1 MKKIIIIGKKSF
13 IGNNLKLYLQKKYI
27 IKALNLN
34 QFLKLK
40 KKRLEN
46 VHWIINCSINN
57 KYIKKKY
64 EEHFDF
70 DLKVARK
77 ISNLKCNFIF
87 LSSRKIY
94 KSLDNLIE
102 KKNIEPK
109 CNYSKNKLKT
119 EKKLSAI
126 LKKRL
131 LILRISNLIGLKNH
145 NNSKRKIH
153 DTFIDYFF
161 RNVKKGIIF
170 KNKKNYKDFLSI
182 RQFSLVVEKLIFN
195 NITGIYNVSMGKKV
209 YLKNLIEWLN
219 YYNRGKYMLVDLPK
233 NFNDESFYLNNTK
246 LKKIIKVNLNIKDLE
261 KDCKILSKNFFK
273 R

>member
-77 ISNLKCNFIF
+77 ILNLKCNFIF

-94 KSLDNLIE
+94 KNLDNLIE
-102 KKNIEPK
+102 KKK
-109 CNYSKNKLKT
+109 YS
-119 EKKLSAI
+119 
-126 LKKRL
+126 
-131 LILRISNLIGLKNH
+131 
-145 NNSKRKIH
+145 
-153 DTFIDYFF
+153 
-161 RNVKKGIIF
+161 
-170 KNKKNYKDFLSI
+170 
-182 RQFSLVVEKLIFN
+182 
-195 NITGIYNVSMGKKV
+195 
-209 YLKNLIEWLN
+209 
-219 YYNRGKYMLVDLPK
+219 
-233 NFNDESFYLNNTK
+233 TK
-246 LKKIIKVNLNIKDLE
+246 M
-261 KDCKILSKNFFK
+261 
-273 R
+273 